1 MFKKFFRHRQL
12 IYHKLLEL
20 YGIESNLSVNCNH
33 HMYVNLNFGTMM
45 ITADSTR
52 CKEIGKVLNYKTE
65 WNYWSGCVVT
75 KPDGNKV
82 LLRQMR
88 DTER

>member
-1 MFKKFFRHRQL
+1 MKDGLFTFIFFM
-12 IYHKLLEL
+12 IFVMICV
-20 YGIESNLSVNCNH
+20 GLSV
-33 HMYVNLNFGTMM
+33 
-45 ITADSTR
+45 TADSTR

-82 LLRQMR
+82 LLKQMR